1 MKVRR
6 LRQISLAFALFLSV
20 ISFTPAAYCQE
31 IARVTICQL
40 EKDPPAYNHKLV
52 QVAGFV
58 SHGFEDFSL
67 FDPACPT
74 WLNIWLKYGGTIASG
89 TMYCC
94 GLTDARIRPKELEV
108 EKIPI
113 PLVDDER
120 FREFDRLLQRKP
132 GAVVHATIVGRFF
145 AGRLVRLPKGAYWGG
160 YGHMGCCSLLAIQQV
175 LSVDPHDRKDLD
187 YNFTPDQPMKGRLG
201 CTYWWLSLLDF
212 KSGIRSQRA
221 ADAGERAWAFDS
233 PRRVAVDFLARLLKT
248 DDNSIQGIKQTRKS
262 QGRIIYEWKSPRKKK
277 VTYALVVSRP
287 YWLSFYSRD
296 PRHVA
301 WIVLGAFKSACG
313 KTAR

>member
-1 MKVRR
+1 MKVYR
-6 LRQISLAFALFLSV
+6 LRQIGIALALFLSV
-20 ISFTPAAYCQE
+20 VSVTAVANCQQ
-31 IARVTICQL
+31 IAKVTVCQL

-52 QVAGFV
+52 QVTGFV
-58 SHGFEDFSL
+58 SHGFEDFTL

-74 WLNIWLKYGGTIASG
+74 WLSIWMEYGGTVASG

-94 GLTDARIRPKELEV
+94 GVTNARTRPKELEV

-113 PLVDDER
+113 PLVDDEH

-132 GAVVHATIVGRFF
+132 DAVVHATIVGRFF
-145 AGRLVRLPKGAYWGG
+145 AGRLVHLQKGTYWGG

-175 LSVDPHDRKDLD
+175 LSVGPHDRNDLD
-187 YNFTPDQPMKGRLG
+187 YRFAPDQPMEGRVG

-212 KSGIRSQRA
+212 KSAIRSQRA
-221 ADAGERAWAFDS
+221 ADAGKRAWVFDD
-233 PRRVAVDFLARLLKT
+233 PRRVAADFLARLLKT
-248 DDNSIQGIKQTRKS
+248 DDSSIQGIKRTRKS
-262 QGRIIYEWKSPRKKK
+262 QGRIIYEWKSPRKKN

-301 WIVLGAFKSACG
+301 WIVLGAFKSSCG
-313 KTAR
+313 ETAR